1 MLDIKKNIEEEENT
15 AEKKLVDGKEMPRVR
30 QKERKNRTA
39 MAEKVRE
46 STVATEL
53 NEEDYGNFAGKQKG
67 IEEDREWEKVGIK
80 RAEGRG

>member
-1 MLDIKKNIEEEENT
+1 MEE
-15 AEKKLVDGKEMPRVR
+15 GKEMPRVG

-53 NEEDYGNFAGKQKG
+53 NEEDYGNFAGKQIG
-67 IEEDREWEKVGIK
+67 IEEEREGEKVEIK
-80 RAEGRG
+80 RDEQKKG